1 MEMALETRNF
11 INGNFINSISKQNI
25 RVQNP
30 ANQTEVGFIDEALDD
45 EIELAFEAASKSFR
59 NRILQDMDSDKKSYY
74 LRSIAKKLREYK
86 VYGSQ
91 ILSKENGKTLLQC
104 EGEFEGAAS
113 VFDYYAGITDKIE
126 NKLIPSGKDTFNYVI
141 LEPYGVSLQIIPWNY
156 PISLF
161 ARSVAVSLVVG
172 NTIVIKPPE
181 LCPISSNIFGK
192 IFDEIQL
199 PPGLVNIVH
208 GYGEITGK
216 KLVSHRN
223 VNQVVFTGS
232 TEVAS
237 EILKETADRIIPC
250 HLELGGKSAA
260 IICSDA
266 NIDQAVESTING
278 IYRPNAGQICVAMS
292 RVIIHP
298 SIKSEY
304 MDKLST
310 KTALLSIG
318 PGNNNNS
325 DVTPLISKEQLKR
338 VSNYCKSGVQAGA
351 NLVIGGEEFNYE
363 KGNYYKPTIFDN
375 VDKNSTIAQDEIF
388 GPIAVVLDFETD
400 EEAIDII
407 NSTEYGLA
415 SGIFTSNDLKAKW
428 MADRIEAGIVWH
440 NDWFV
445 DGVNLPGGGYK
456 KSGYGRDGGL
466 DSLYSYGQTKR
477 VSKRL
482 RY

>member
-25 RVQNP
+25 RVLNP
-30 ANQTEVGFIDEALDD
+30 ANQIEVGFVDEALDD
-45 EIELAFEAASKSFR
+45 EIELAFEAASNSFR
-59 NRILQDMDSDKKSYY
+59 NRVLQDMDSVKKSNF

-86 VYGSQ
+86 VYGAQ

-126 NKLIPSGKDTFNYVI
+126 NKLIPSGKDTFNYVT

-304 MDKLST
+304 MDKLTSE
-310 KTALLSIG
+310 TANLSIG
-318 PGNNNNS
+318 PGENNNS

-338 VSNYCKSGVQAGA
+338 VSNYCKSGVQTGA
-351 NLVIGGEEFNYE
+351 NLVIGGEEFNYD

>member
-25 RVQNP
+25 RVLNP
-30 ANQTEVGFIDEALDD
+30 ANQIEVGFVDEALDD
-45 EIELAFEAASKSFR
+45 EIELAFEAASNSFR
-59 NRILQDMDSDKKSYY
+59 NRVLQDMDSVKKSNF

-86 VYGSQ
+86 VYGAQ

-126 NKLIPSGKDTFNYVI
+126 NKLIPSGKDTFNYVT

-192 IFDEIQL
+192 IFYEIQL

-304 MDKLST
+304 MDKLTSE
-310 KTALLSIG
+310 TANLSIG
-318 PGNNNNS
+318 PGENNNS

-338 VSNYCKSGVQAGA
+338 VSNYCKSGVQTGA
-351 NLVIGGEEFNYE
+351 NLVIGGEEFNYD

-428 MADRIEAGIVWH
+428 MADRIEAGIGWH